1 MFNSPKLSLKDIL
14 GKEYIE
20 KIIEANEALG
30 VMDAETG
37 EKIGS
42 EKVDFY
48 PEDMQKK
55 NSSFLQKVGTGIIS
69 PFENKNDGAATAAFA
84 KALSKNSA
92 PVTGMGYYR
101 VGEDGRLYLIGKS
114 EHYHT
119 PLGHKFPAYA
129 LIDNARKLGILN
141 ATHNNTRGYVTRLCE
156 TRLVQSANGI
166 DWNDEKA
173 TEKVL
178 ASEEHKVLNRV
189 INLET
194 GSLAVEAGVKMML
207 ARFYKLSPEFPTPK
221 YDGKVP
227 VFFVMADRT
236 GEKEANYHGTTTI
249 TQTFR
254 GLWPDYYKAM
264 ENNDIYKVVPIM
276 INDLDDF
283 KEKIEKYNTG
293 KYKTAGFLH
302 EIILMNYGGIR
313 LSEEFLTGAYEL
325 CEKYDTPT
333 LVDEIQSCMWYKGM
347 FLFRLYGLK
356 PDFAIVGKGFPGGE
370 YPASKIITTAEM
382 DNLNQFGALVTNGQE
397 ELASLAYLITMTFV
411 AANGDEIERIGLKF
425 ENGLKKI
432 HEKYPE
438 TILKAEGRE
447 LLAALHF
454 TSVDAAAAFAGEM
467 KKKCIDASAQTYK
480 VNCPPALLLKP
491 PVIISDEATDCILS
505 QIEEIIK
512 AHSAK

>member
-1 MFNSPKLSLKDIL
+1 MFNSPKLSLEDIL
-14 GKEYIE
+14 GKEYVAKVVEANDALGTMDASEGAKIGAE
-20 KIIEANEALG
+20 KI
-30 VMDAETG
+30 
-37 EKIGS
+37 
-42 EKVDFY
+42 DFY
-48 PEDMQKK
+48 PEAKQKK
-55 NSSFLQKVGTGIIS
+55 NSAFLPKVATNVIS
-69 PFENKNDGAATAAFA
+69 PFENDVDGAATAAFQH
-84 KALSKNSA
+84 ALSKNSA
-92 PVTGMGYYR
+92 PVTGTGYYR

-119 PLGHKFPAYA
+119 PLGHKVPAYK
-129 LIDNARKLGILN
+129 LIDNARALGILN
-141 ATHNNTRGYVTRLCE
+141 ATHNNTRGYITRLCE

-166 DWNDEKA
+166 EWEDKEA
-173 TEKVL
+173 TDKVL
-178 ASEEHKVLNRV
+178 ASTGHKVLNRV

-227 VFFVMADRT
+227 VFFVIADKT
-236 GEKEANYHGTTTI
+236 GAKEANYHGTTTI

-264 ENNDIYKVVPIM
+264 EDNDIYKVVPVM

-283 KEKIEKYNTG
+283 KAKIEKYNEG

-302 EIILMNYGGIR
+302 EIILMNYGGIK
-313 LSEEFLTGAYEL
+313 LSKEFLQGAYEL

-347 FLFRLYGLK
+347 FLFRLYDLK

-397 ELASLAYLITMTFV
+397 ELASLSYLITMTFV
-411 AANGDEIERIGLKF
+411 RANGEEIDRIGKKF
-425 ENGLKKI
+425 DAGLKEIQK
-432 HEKYPE
+432 KYPE
-438 TILKAEGRE
+438 TVLKAEGLE

-454 TSVDAAAAFAGEM
+454 TSVEAAASFANEM
-467 KKKCIDASAQTYK
+467 KKRCIDASAQTYK

-491 PVIISDEATDCILS
+491 PVIISDEAADYILEV
-505 QIEEIIK
+505 IEDIIK
-512 AHSAK
+512 AGNNK

>member
-14 GKEYIE
+14 GNDYIE
-20 KIIEANEALG
+20 KIIEANAALE
-30 VMDAETG
+30 VMSADEG

-42 EKVDFY
+42 EKIDFY
-48 PEDMQKK
+48 PETAQKK
-55 NSSFLQKVGTGIIS
+55 NSAYLGKVATGIIS
-69 PFENKNDGAATAAFA
+69 PFENNVDGAATAAFA

-119 PLGHKFPAYA
+119 PLGHKFPAYR
-129 LIDNARKLGILN
+129 LIDNARALGILN
-141 ATHNNTRGYVTRLCE
+141 ATHNNTRGYITRLCE

-166 DWNDEKA
+166 DWDDAKT
-173 TEKVL
+173 TEAVL
-178 ASEEHKVLNRV
+178 SSTEHKVLNRV

-194 GSLAVEAGVKMML
+194 GSLAVEAGIKMML

-221 YDGKVP
+221 YDGKIP

-249 TQTFR
+249 AQTFR

-264 ENNDIYKVVPIM
+264 EDNEIYKVVPIM

-283 KEKIEKYNTG
+283 KTKIEKYNSG

-411 AANGDEIERIGLKF
+411 KANGDEIERIGLKF
-425 ENGLKKI
+425 EKGLSEI

-438 TILKAEGRE
+438 TVLKAEGRE

-467 KKKCIDASAQTYK
+467 KARCIDASAQTYK

-491 PVIISDEATDCILS
+491 PVIVSDEAVDYILS
-505 QIEEIIK
+505 QIEDIIK
-512 AHSAK
+512 SHSVK

>member
-1 MFNSPKLSLKDIL
+1 MFTSPKLSLKDIL

-20 KIIEANEALG
+20 KIIEANAALG

-42 EKVDFY
+42 EKIDFY
-48 PEDMQKK
+48 PEENQNK
-55 NSSFLQKVGTGIIS
+55 NTSFLPKVATNIMT
-69 PFENKNDGAATAAFA
+69 PFENDVDGAATSAFA
-84 KALSKNSA
+84 KALSKNSS

-119 PLGHKFPAYA
+119 PLGHKFPAYK
-129 LIDNARKLGILN
+129 LIDNARALGILN

-166 DWNDEKA
+166 DWNDKDS

-178 ASEEHKVLNRV
+178 SYTEHKVLNRV

-227 VFFVMADRT
+227 VFFVMADKT

-264 ENNDIYKVVPIM
+264 EDNDIYKVVPVM
-276 INDLDDF
+276 INDLEDF

-302 EIILMNYGGIR
+302 EIILMNYGGIK
-313 LSEEFLTGAYEL
+313 LTEEFLTGAYEL

-397 ELASLAYLITMTFV
+397 ELASLAYLITMTFMRE
-411 AANGDEIERIGLKF
+411 NGEKVETVGKKF
-425 ENGLKKI
+425 EEGLSKI

-438 TILKAEGRE
+438 TILKAEGKE

-454 TSVDAAAAFAGEM
+454 TSVEAAASFANEM
-467 KKKCIDASAQTYK
+467 KNRCIDASAQTYK

-491 PVIISDEATDCILS
+491 PVIISEEAADYILEV
-505 QIEEIIK
+505 IEDIIRS
-512 AHSAK
+512 HIAK